1 MPSFIPRLFQH
12 RLATVGAVVLLILV
26 GAALFAP
33 WLAPHDPEDVHPE
46 AGLRGPSWQY
56 PLGQDPLGRCILS
69 RMLFGARVS
78 LAVGFL
84 AGVLS
89 LGVGIVMGSLAGY
102 FGGWVDLL
110 VMRLAEVFMTVPQFL
125 LVIAAVAIVGP
136 SFTSVLVIIGL
147 SSWTG
152 YARVL
157 RGEILAIKQKPF
169 VEAARAYGSS
179 DLRILARHVL
189 PNCLSPLIVM
199 VTLNVASVILLESSL
214 SFLGFGIQE
223 PQASWGSIL
232 SQGRSYFQSAPHV
245 ATFPGLAIMMAV
257 LAFNLLGD
265 GLRDALD
272 PKLVEGE

>member
-1 MPSFIPRLFQH
+1 MTVWKRLLHH
-12 RLATVGAVVLLILV
+12 RLAAAGVIVLLILSLL
-26 GAALFAP
+26 AILAP
-33 WLAPHDPEDVHPE
+33 WIAPNDPEEVHTSE
-46 AGLRGPSWQY
+46 RLRGPSLQF
-56 PLGQDPLGRCILS
+56 PLGQDALGRCILS
-69 RMLFGARVS
+69 RMLYGARVS
-78 LAVGFL
+78 LTVGLL

-89 LGVGIVMGSLAGY
+89 LGVGIVFGSLAGY

-110 VMRLAEVFMTVPQFL
+110 IMRLAEVFMTIPQFL
-125 LVIAAVAIVGP
+125 LVVAAVAIIGP
-136 SFTSVLVIIGL
+136 SFTSVLVVIGL

-157 RGEILAIKQKPF
+157 RGEILAVKQKPF
-169 VEAARAYGSS
+169 VEAARAYGASHFRV
-179 DLRILARHVL
+179 LFRHVL
-189 PNCLSPLIVM
+189 PNCWSPLIVM

-232 SQGRSYFQSAPHV
+232 SQGRTYFQQAPHI
-245 ATFPGLAIMMAV
+245 ATFPGVAIMLAV

-272 PKLVEGE
+272 PKLVEEGE

>member
-1 MPSFIPRLFQH
+1 MPSFVHRLFQH
-12 RLATVGAVVLLILV
+12 RLAFAGAIVLVLLV
-26 GAALFAP
+26 AAALFAP
-33 WLAPHDPEDVHPE
+33 WLAPNDPEAVYPAE
-46 AGLRGPSWQY
+46 GLRGPSRQF
-56 PLGQDPLGRCILS
+56 PLGQDQLGRCILS
-69 RMLFGARVS
+69 RMIYGARVS

-89 LGVGIVMGSLAGY
+89 LGMGIILGSLAGY
-102 FGGWVDLL
+102 FGGWLDMLI
-110 VMRLAEVFMTVPQFL
+110 MRLAEVFMTIPQFL

-136 SFTSVLVIIGL
+136 SFTSVLVIIAL

-157 RGEILAIKQKPF
+157 RGEIMAIKQKPF
-169 VEAARAYGSS
+169 VEAARSYGAS
-179 DLRILARHVL
+179 DARILLRHIL
-189 PNCLSPLIVM
+189 PNCWSPLIVM
-199 VTLNVASVILLESSL
+199 VTLNVANVILLESSL

-232 SQGRSYFQSAPHV
+232 SQGRSVFQTAPHV
-245 ATFPGLAIMMAV
+245 ATFPGVAIMLAV

>member
-1 MPSFIPRLFQH
+1 MTVLQRLLHH
-12 RLATVGAVVLLILV
+12 RMATAGLVVLIVLSLLAI
-26 GAALFAP
+26 FAP
-33 WLAPHDPEDVHPE
+33 WIAPHDPAEVHTRE
-46 AGLRGPSWQY
+46 GLRGPSLQY
-56 PLGQDPLGRCILS
+56 PLGQDALGRCILS
-69 RMLFGARVS
+69 RMLYGARVS
-78 LAVGFL
+78 LTVGLL

-89 LGVGIVMGSLAGY
+89 LGLGVVFGALAGY
-102 FGGWVDLL
+102 FGGWADLL
-110 VMRLAEVFMTVPQFL
+110 IMRVAEVFMTIPQFL
-125 LVIAAVAIVGP
+125 LVVAAVAIIGP
-136 SFTSVLVIIGL
+136 SFSSVLIVIGL

-157 RGEILAIKQKPF
+157 RGEILVMKQKPF

-179 DLRILARHVL
+179 HLRILSRHIL

-199 VTLNVASVILLESSL
+199 VTLNVAGVILLESSL

-232 SQGRSYFQSAPHV
+232 SQGRNYFLTAPHI
-245 ATFPGLAIMMAV
+245 ATFPGIAIMLAV

>member
-1 MPSFIPRLFQH
+1 MPSFIPRLLQH
-12 RLATVGAVVLLILV
+12 RLASVGAVVLLLLI

-46 AGLRGPSWQY
+46 AGLRGPSLQY

-69 RMLFGARVS
+69 RMLYGARVS

-89 LGVGIVMGSLAGY
+89 LGVGIVLGSLSGY
-102 FGGWVDLL
+102 FGGWVDLM
-110 VMRLAEVFMTVPQFL
+110 VMRVAEVFMTVPQFL

-136 SFTSVLVIIGL
+136 SFTSVLVVIGL

-157 RGEILAIKQKPF
+157 RGEILGIKQKPF
-169 VEAARAYGSS
+169 VEAARAYGAS

-245 ATFPGLAIMMAV
+245 ATFPGLAIMLAV

>member
-1 MPSFIPRLFQH
+1 MPSFTQRLLQH
-12 RLATVGAVVLLILV
+12 RLGVLGIAVLTTLV
-26 GAALFAP
+26 MAAVFAP
-33 WLAPHDPEDVHPE
+33 WLAPHDPEDVYPG
-46 AGLRGPSWQY
+46 AGQRGPSRDF

-69 RMLFGARVS
+69 RMLYGARIS
-78 LAVGFL
+78 LTVGFL

-89 LGVGIVMGSLAGY
+89 LAVGVFMGSLAGY
-102 FGGWVDLL
+102 FGGWADLL
-110 VMRLAEVFMTVPQFL
+110 IMRLAEIFMTVPQFL
-125 LVIAAVAIVGP
+125 LVIASVAIVGP
-136 SFTSVLVIIGL
+136 SFVSVLIIIGL

-152 YARVL
+152 YAQVL
-157 RGEILAIKQKPF
+157 RGEILSIKEKPY

-179 DLRILARHVL
+179 HWRILMRHIL
-189 PNCLSPLIVM
+189 PNCLSPLLVM
-199 VTLNVASVILLESSL
+199 VTLNVANVILLESSL

-232 SQGRSYFQSAPHV
+232 SQGRSAFQTAPHV
-245 ATFPGLAIMMAV
+245 ATFPGLAIMAAV

>member
-1 MPSFIPRLFQH
+1 MSVLNRLFRH
-12 RLATVGAVVLLILV
+12 RLAFAGVIVLIILSLM
-26 GAALFAP
+26 AIFAP
-33 WLAPHDPEDVHPE
+33 WLAPNDPEEPHTGE
-46 AGLRGPSWQY
+46 RLSGPSLHY
-56 PLGQDPLGRCILS
+56 PLGQDALGRCILS
-69 RMLFGARVS
+69 RMLYGSRVS
-78 LAVGFL
+78 LTVGLL

-89 LGVGIVMGSLAGY
+89 LGVGILFGSAAGY

-110 VMRLAEVFMTVPQFL
+110 IMRLAEIFMTIPQFL
-125 LVIAAVAIVGP
+125 LVIAAVAIIGP
-136 SFTSVLVIIGL
+136 SFNSILIVIGL

-157 RGEILAIKQKPF
+157 RGEILSVKQKPF
-169 VEAARAYGSS
+169 VEAARAYGSNHWRV
-179 DLRILARHVL
+179 LTKHVL
-189 PNCLSPLIVM
+189 PNCWSPLIVM
-199 VTLNVASVILLESSL
+199 VTMNVASVILLESSL

-232 SQGRSYFQSAPHV
+232 SQGRAYFQTAPHI
-245 ATFPGLAIMMAV
+245 ATFPGVAIMIAV

>member
-1 MPSFIPRLFQH
+1 
-12 RLATVGAVVLLILV
+12 
-26 GAALFAP
+26 
-33 WLAPHDPEDVHPE
+33 
-46 AGLRGPSWQY
+46 
-56 PLGQDPLGRCILS
+56 
-69 RMLFGARVS
+69 MLYGARAS
-78 LAVGFL
+78 LSVGFL

-110 VMRLAEVFMTVPQFL
+110 IMRIAEIFMTIPQFL

-157 RGEILAIKQKPF
+157 RGEILSIKQKPF
-169 VEAARAYGSS
+169 VEAARAYGSGS
-179 DLRILARHVL
+179 LRILVRHVL

-232 SQGRSYFQSAPHV
+232 SQGRAYFQTAPHV
-245 ATFPGLAIMMAV
+245 ATFPGIAIMMAV

>member
-1 MPSFIPRLFQH
+1 MTVLSRLFHH
-12 RLATVGAVVLLILV
+12 RLAFAGVIVLIILSLL
-26 GAALFAP
+26 AIFAP
-33 WLAPHDPEDVHPE
+33 WLAPNDPEEPHTAE
-46 AGLRGPSWQY
+46 RLQGPSWQY
-56 PLGQDPLGRCILS
+56 PLGQDALGRCILS
-69 RMLFGARVS
+69 RMLYGARVS
-78 LAVGFL
+78 LTVGLL

-89 LGVGIVMGSLAGY
+89 LGVGIIFGSAAGY

-110 VMRLAEVFMTVPQFL
+110 IMRLAEIFMTIPQFL
-125 LVIAAVAIVGP
+125 LVIAAVAIIGP
-136 SFTSVLVIIGL
+136 SFNSILVVIGL

-157 RGEILAIKQKPF
+157 RGEILAVKQKPF

-179 DLRILARHVL
+179 HWRVLTKHVL
-189 PNCLSPLIVM
+189 PNCWSPLIVM
-199 VTLNVASVILLESSL
+199 VTMNVASVILLESSL

-232 SQGRSYFQSAPHV
+232 SQGRVYFQTAPHI
-245 ATFPGLAIMMAV
+245 ATFPGVAIMMAV

>member
-1 MPSFIPRLFQH
+1 MTVLQRLLHH
-12 RLATVGAVVLLILV
+12 RLAAAGAVVLIVLSLLAI
-26 GAALFAP
+26 FAP
-33 WLAPHDPEDVHPE
+33 WIAPHDPAAVHTRE
-46 AGLRGPSWQY
+46 GLRGPSWQY
-56 PLGQDPLGRCILS
+56 PLGQDALGRCILS
-69 RMLFGARVS
+69 RMLYGARVS
-78 LAVGFL
+78 LTVGLL

-89 LGVGIVMGSLAGY
+89 LGVGIVLGALAGY
-102 FGGWVDLL
+102 FGGWADLL
-110 VMRLAEVFMTVPQFL
+110 IMRVAEVFMTIPQFL
-125 LVIAAVAIVGP
+125 LVVAAVAIIGP
-136 SFTSVLVIIGL
+136 SFTSLLIVIGL

-157 RGEILAIKQKPF
+157 RGEILVMKQKPF

-179 DLRILARHVL
+179 HLRILARHIL

-199 VTLNVASVILLESSL
+199 VTLNVAGVILLESSL

-232 SQGRSYFQSAPHV
+232 SQGRNYFMVAPHI
-245 ATFPGLAIMMAV
+245 ATFPGIAIMLAV

>member
-1 MPSFIPRLFQH
+1 MPSFLSRLVQH
-12 RLATVGAVVLLILV
+12 RLATAGGIVLIVLI
-26 GAALFAP
+26 AMALFAP
-33 WLAPHDPEDVHPE
+33 WLAPHDPEAVHPE
-46 AGLRGPSWQY
+46 AGLHGPSWEY

-69 RMLFGARVS
+69 RMLYGARVS
-78 LAVGFL
+78 LSVGFL

-102 FGGWVDLL
+102 FGGWVDL
-110 VMRLAEVFMTVPQFL
+110 VIMRLAEVFMTVPQFL

-157 RGEILAIKQKPF
+157 RGEILGIKQKPF
-169 VEAARAYGSS
+169 VEAARAYGAS

-189 PNCLSPLIVM
+189 PNCLAPLIVM

-232 SQGRSYFQSAPHV
+232 SQGRAFFQTAPHV
-245 ATFPGLAIMMAV
+245 ATFPGLAIMAAV